1 MCSSNYYPAIIQCN
15 FCSIQNENQLKRK
28 HVQASCIKFQ
38 QAMQSKK
45 KSQLRILLLLSLF
58 EGETLQFD
66 LEPKQWHFPKLKWQ
80 MFLDL
85 QVQHK
90 GITVSATSFV
100 CSKYL
105 LAFPG
110 VAPCVPSVIMP
121 RAKHARGKALKFSHL
136 HHQARKYQV
145 RLFFPKQFSS

>member
-1 MCSSNYYPAIIQCN
+1 M
-15 FCSIQNENQLKRK
+15 QL
-28 HVQASCIKFQ
+28 
-38 QAMQSKK
+38 KK

-85 QVQHK
+85 QVQHE

-100 CSKYL
+100 GSKYL
-105 LAFPG
+105 LA
-110 VAPCVPSVIMP
+110 
-121 RAKHARGKALKFSHL
+121 
-136 HHQARKYQV
+136 
-145 RLFFPKQFSS
+145 